1 MMKIKN
7 TSFQLMLAAVLV
19 LVSLAGYA
27 RQSPF
32 GPDSLKQIE
41 QKYAGQPFLLIMWE
55 INCPPCREELGLL
68 QTLRQSNPDMK
79 LVLIAT
85 DDISLE
91 AEVNKI
97 LESYSLHD
105 IDTWMFADLNV
116 ERLRYSVDP
125 EWFGELPR
133 NYFYDTDSSRVGF
146 SGKLTEE
153 LIQEWLKGGS

>member
-1 MMKIKN
+1 MAAALAFM
-7 TSFQLMLAAVLV
+7 SYAALAA
-19 LVSLAGYA
+19 
-27 RQSPF
+27 QSAF
-32 GPDSLKQIE
+32 GPDSLRQIE
-41 QKYAGQPFLLIMWE
+41 HKYAGESFLLIMWE

-68 QTLRQSNPDMK
+68 QTLRKTHPDIN

-85 DDISLE
+85 DDISLQH
-91 AEVNKI
+91 EVNKI
-97 LESYSLHD
+97 LQSYGLQD

-133 NYFYDTDSSRVGF
+133 NYFYDVDSSRVGF

-153 LIQEWLKGGS
+153 IMEEWLKGDD